1 MPRQVHEGPEAEA
14 MSRLPEDIEARLN
27 AVAPG
32 GVEYTAQTDPHG
44 VTVAWVGLADRGDL
58 YKIGELLHAL
68 GARLS
73 MITASQ
79 PPVPPEE
86 ESEDDGSAGE
96 DAQDGEQVAAA
107 EPAGPP
113 MTFGGTPRDGTSY
126 EIAYHF
132 DLGGDT
138 LTLLAYVP
146 AGGSVATL
154 TPLFRTADWPER
166 ELMELYAI
174 GVSEHP
180 DPRRLFIDSS
190 IDPAVFE
197 RLIPFSTLV
206 NAASTTSL
214 WDKIIREGR

>member
-1 MPRQVHEGPEAEA
+1 
-14 MSRLPEDIEARLN
+14 MSRLPKDIEAKLN
-27 AVAPG
+27 AAAPS
-32 GVEYTAQTDPHG
+32 GVEFASQTDQHG
-44 VTVAWVGLADRGDL
+44 VTVAWAGLANGDDL
-58 YKIGELLHAL
+58 RKVGELLHAL

-79 PPVPPEE
+79 PPAPPEE
-86 ESEDDGSAGE
+86 EHEDSGE
-96 DAQDGEQVAAA
+96 SDEGQEAEQAA
-107 EPAGPP
+107 EVEPVAPP
-113 MTFGGTPRDGTSY
+113 TTFGGTPRDGTAY

-138 LTLLAYVP
+138 LTLLVYVP

-174 GVSEHP
+174 VVRDHP
-180 DPRRLFIDSS
+180 DPRRLFIDPS

-197 RLIPFSTLV
+197 RLIPYSTLV
-206 NAASTTSL
+206 NAASTQSL
-214 WDKIIREGR
+214 WDKIIGEGR